1 MSKVLTIAQW
11 GSLSIQMR
19 ESLKNKQSRA
29 VEIHRLLLE
38 HYPGLSTF
46 LDHKNSFELLIAV
59 ILSAQCTDERVNL
72 TTPALFAAYPD
83 AASMATAPL
92 EHLKELIK
100 SINFFN
106 NKSQNIK
113 RCAQQ
118 LIENH
123 EGQVPNTL
131 EALTALA
138 GVGRKTANVILGQ
151 AFDIP
156 GITVD
161 THVKR
166 LSNRLGFTK
175 HSDAVK
181 AEKDLMKIWPAN
193 IWNTFSTTLIY
204 HGRQQCPARSPK
216 CSTCF
221 LTHLCPKKGLKN

>member
-1 MSKVLTIAQW
+1 MSKVLTIALW
-11 GSLSIQMR
+11 GFLSTQMR
-19 ESLKNKQSRA
+19 ESLKNKQIRA

-72 TTPALFAAYPD
+72 TTPALFAAYPN
-83 AASMATAPL
+83 AASMAIAPL
-92 EHLKELIK
+92 DHLKELIK

-118 LIENH
+118 LMENH

-131 EALTALA
+131 EALIALA

-181 AEKDLMKIWPAN
+181 AEEELMKIWPTDT
-193 IWNTFSTTLIY
+193 WNTFSTTLIY

-216 CSTCF
+216 CNSCF
-221 LTHLCPKKGLKN
+221 LAHICPKKGVKS